1 MATAT
6 VETQTAMAAYWRPST
21 EACLGT
27 RGRYSDQ
34 EREMTD
40 SLGPRLKVGVVL
52 PATNTSTQPEME
64 AMRPVGV
71 TNHTG
76 RMLTA
81 DHSLVDGIESL
92 VDNYRESTHQA
103 IGTVVPCKPDCIV
116 LSFSPEIY
124 WDGQESHNRVL
135 ASMKS
140 AAGGLPVTMS
150 PDAIGA
156 ALACY
161 EVRRI
166 AVITPYLP
174 VGDDSVSRFFTDSGY
189 HVVNVTGLG
198 CSSPEKIS
206 HVSEAQLRET
216 VRGIDGEDVEAIV
229 QVGTNVAMMRLAAVA
244 EAWIDKPVIT
254 NNTVLY
260 WHALRQNGIADRL
273 QGFGSLLAD
282 H

>member
-1 MATAT
+1 
-6 VETQTAMAAYWRPST
+6 
-21 EACLGT
+21 
-27 RGRYSDQ
+27 
-34 EREMTD
+34 MTD
-40 SLGPRLKVGVVL
+40 SLGPRLRVGVVV

-81 DHSLVDGIESL
+81 DHSLVESIDSL
-92 VDNYRESTHQA
+92 VESYRESTLQA
-103 IGTVVPCKPDCIV
+103 IGTLLPCKPDCIV

-124 WDGQESHNRVL
+124 WNGPDSHSRVL

-140 AAGGLPVTMS
+140 AADGLPVAMS
-150 PDAIGA
+150 PDAINA

-161 EVRRI
+161 DARRI

-189 HVVNVTGLG
+189 DVVRVKGLG

-206 HVSEAQLRET
+206 HVSEAQLREA
-216 VRGIDGEDVEAIV
+216 VQDIDGEDVEAIV
-229 QVGTNVAMMRLAAVA
+229 QVGTNAAMMRLAALA

-260 WHALRQNGIADRL
+260 WHALRQNGITDRL